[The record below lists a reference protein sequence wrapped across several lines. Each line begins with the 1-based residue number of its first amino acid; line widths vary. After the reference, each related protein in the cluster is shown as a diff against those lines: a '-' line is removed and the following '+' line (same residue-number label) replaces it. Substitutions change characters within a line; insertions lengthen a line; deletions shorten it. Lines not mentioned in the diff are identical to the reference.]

1 MLTSPPNH
9 ANLTPSGYKN
19 ERSLNAVDYAM
30 TPNAQSMARE
40 ESGTY
45 ILPTDESESLI
56 GASLLIKTP

>member
-9 ANLTPSGYKN
+9 ANLTPSGYQV

-30 TPNAQSMARE
+30 TPNAQFMEKE
-40 ESGTY
+40 ESGAY

-56 GASLLIKTP
+56 GANLLIKTP

>member
-9 ANLTPSGYKN
+9 ANLTPSGYQV
-19 ERSLNAVDYAM
+19 ERSLNAIDYAM
-30 TPNAQSMARE
+30 TPNAQFMEKE
-40 ESGTY
+40 EPSTY